1 MDPEEAVRAHGDLG
15 GRALVPIH
23 WATFNLAF
31 HRWAEPVQRLCTA
44 ADAHGVQ
51 VVVPRPG
58 QRVDVLS
65 PPPLQDWW
73 TAVGSQADADR
84 PAEIRTPER
93 AP

>member
-1 MDPEEAVRAHGDLG
+1 
-15 GRALVPIH
+15 
-23 WATFNLAF
+23 
-31 HRWAEPVQRLCTA
+31 VQRLRTA

-58 QRVDVLS
+58 QRVDVLD

-73 TAVGSQADADR
+73 TAVGSHADADR
-84 PAEIRTPER
+84 PAETRTPER